1 MDVDQVQV
9 RLQQISDLTP
19 ELMGAIQTGAI
30 ETEDIFEGILMSFQ
44 TEPTE
49 GSEERPDFTMTEPV
63 QDIGLNF
70 RGGDEDWKV
79 EILAECLSILKSF
92 QKRLKKLQS
101 VCGTGTWAA
110 AKAC

>member
-70 RGGDEDWKV
+70 RGSCIKQHTLDLIPPPWTLDPDLRPQTLNLDLRLEV
-79 EILAECLSILKSF
+79 SQPLSLKP
-92 QKRLKKLQS
+92 
-101 VCGTGTWAA
+101 
-110 AKAC
+110 